1 MKAGKAQQI
10 MTGSTEM
17 NVKILLIFCNHVVF
31 GGALSLVLFSM
42 LRSIF
47 QEIPRITL

>member
-17 NVKILLIFCNHVVF
+17 NKSILLIFWLHEIF
-31 GGALSLVLFSM
+31 GGASALFSM
-42 LRSIF
+42 ASN
-47 QEIPRITL
+47 